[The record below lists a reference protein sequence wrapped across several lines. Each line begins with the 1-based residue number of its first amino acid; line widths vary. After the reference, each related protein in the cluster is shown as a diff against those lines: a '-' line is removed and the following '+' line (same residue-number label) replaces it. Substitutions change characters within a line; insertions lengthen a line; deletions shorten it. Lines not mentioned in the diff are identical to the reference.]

1 MQQLLDNIGSI
12 VNLTLQ
18 EKEKISEKFRPF
30 FLRRKKDLL
39 RSGDICKDI
48 AFVNRGCVR
57 SYAIDEN
64 GHEHVLQ
71 LAFENHWIS
80 DLYSFLLHEPTTLFI
95 EAIED
100 SKLLLISNEHLE
112 QLYTEVPK
120 MERFFRILIQ
130 RAYVTTLQRLE
141 ESFSEPAAVR
151 YNALIEKNP
160 NLLQRVPLIFI
171 ASYLGITPESLSR
184 IRKQK

>member
-1 MQQLLDNIGSI
+1 MQQLLDNITSI
-12 VNLTLQ
+12 VDLTSQ
-18 EKEKISEKFRPF
+18 EAEKISEKFRPF
-30 FLRRKKDLL
+30 FLKKKKDYL
-39 RSGDICKDI
+39 RGGDVCKDI
-48 AFVNRGCVR
+48 AFVSQGCLR
-57 SYAIDEN
+57 SYTIDEN
-64 GHEHVLQ
+64 GNEHVIQ

-80 DLYSFLLHEPTTLFI
+80 DLYSFLSLVPSSLYI

-112 QLYTEVPK
+112 QLNTEVPK
-120 MERFFRILIQ
+120 MERFFRILVQ

-141 ESFSEPAAVR
+141 KSFSEPAAVR

-160 NLLQRVPLIFI
+160 DLLQRVPLIYI

-184 IRKQK
+184 IRKQR